1 MKEKSL
7 TSRPQQGVENSQEQ
21 SANLPGSPA
30 VHPTAEPSPEE
41 IQQLVI
47 LMRQGRYQDAETR
60 ARQMTNGFPDSGFA
74 WKILGTSFLLQGRK
88 KEALDPLLKAVSLL
102 PEDPALHSNLGL
114 IYYELASYDTAEN
127 HCRLALQFRAN
138 DVIAQNN
145 LGNILQAQGRP
156 DEAEACFRR
165 AIDLNPNVAE
175 AHFNLGYAL
184 QTIGR
189 LDEAENCYR
198 RALEIRPHYAD
209 AYENLGNILKE
220 RGNLNEALA
229 SWKLSL
235 TYKEDWREA
244 LKRLTHPL
252 LMDADLVRGPQYPA
266 ANFTEAQTQS
276 FKDKIKLPLESS
288 HAKLL
293 EKKYSIPSDPLAPS
307 SENDSSGK
315 AAQSA
320 AKKLRVVLLYP
331 PPWQIPSANLDIQ
344 RGMPFGPPA
353 STLGHLVVTKDLQT
367 VTQGL
372 LSIAA
377 QAKHAGH
384 EVHVY
389 NLFDAPWIDIVSLI
403 AETKADVYGISA
415 YNSNRRGM
423 AAVCAAIRQWHP
435 EAHITVGGP
444 FPTTLPLETLKYYR
458 EIDTV
463 VIGEGEETFMEMLEH
478 LGSNRPAMGIPGIAW
493 RNGENVAIGPGRHF
507 VKHLDTLVSSF
518 EYYSSNIVMTSRG
531 CPGKCSFCASP
542 VLWRKR
548 LRFYSAEYCLSTF
561 NKALARLPV
570 PFITISDDTF
580 TAHRN
585 RAVKICDAIIENR
598 INFLWECNTRADA
611 IMDDELLRK
620 MRLAGCQTICIGVE
634 SGSQEILNMMH
645 KKTTPAMVL
654 KVTRA
659 IRKYGMHIHYYMI
672 LGNRGETPDTI
683 NQSIDLIKSGR
694 PNSYVFTPLQFLQGT
709 EDWEHVCKNQG
720 LTPDI
725 LFRNDFSDL
734 PVERG
739 RRKDFETVL
748 HYVYCSIGTING
760 FEYTVPEREAVLAR
774 LPELPIVHVELAN
787 AYFRHGQL
795 DKAAAALHRAEE
807 LGFPISNMLLN
818 QHACICLARNQID
831 QALHYLEK
839 ACQSFPDTIVK
850 SNLDRLTN
858 WVQNRA
864 KGQAGK
870 CMLIDSVQVQGYA
883 ST

>member
-1 MKEKSL
+1 LKEKSL
-7 TSRPQQGVENSQEQ
+7 TSRPQQGVENSQKQ
-21 SANLPGSPA
+21 SANLPRSTA
-30 VHPTAEPSPEE
+30 AHPTTEPSREE

-47 LMRQGRYQDAETR
+47 LMRQGRYHDAETR
-60 ARQMTNGFPDSGFA
+60 ARQMTKGFPDSGFA

-127 HCRLALQFRAN
+127 HCRLALQFRAD

-145 LGNILQAQGRP
+145 LGNILQAQGRL

-184 QTIGR
+184 QTLGR

-198 RALEIRPHYAD
+198 RTLEIRPHYAD

-220 RGNLNEALA
+220 RGHLNAAMA

-235 TYKEDWREA
+235 TYKEDWRKA
-244 LKRLTHPL
+244 LERLTHPL
-252 LMDADLVRGPQYPA
+252 LIDSDLVRGPKYHA
-266 ANFTEAQTQS
+266 ANFTEDQVQS
-276 FKDKIKLPLESS
+276 LKDRIKLPLEPSY
-288 HAKLL
+288 AEML
-293 EKKYSIPSDPLAPS
+293 EKKYSIPSDPLASS
-307 SENDSSGK
+307 SENDSSGNT
-315 AAQSA
+315 AQSA
-320 AKKLRVVLLYP
+320 GKKLRIVLIYP
-331 PPWQIPSANLDIQ
+331 PPWQISSADLDI
-344 RGMPFGPPA
+344 RKGIPFGPPA
-353 STLGHLVVTKDLQT
+353 STFGHLVVTKELKT

-384 EVHVY
+384 EVSVY

-403 AETKADVYGISA
+403 AATKADVYGISA
-415 YNSNRRGM
+415 YNSNRRGLG
-423 AAVCAAIRQWHP
+423 AVCAAIRQHHP

-444 FPTTLPLETLKYYR
+444 FPSTLPLETLRYYR

-463 VIGEGEETFMEMLEH
+463 VIGEGEETFMELLEH
-478 LGSNRPAMGIPGIAW
+478 VGSDRPAIGIPGTAW
-493 RNGENVAIGPGRHF
+493 RDSEDVVIGPERPF
-507 VKHLDTLVSSF
+507 VKNLDTLVSSF
-518 EYYSSNIVMTSRG
+518 DYYRSNFVMTSRG
-531 CPGKCSFCASP
+531 CPSKCTFCANP

-548 LRFYSAEYCLSTF
+548 LRFYSAEYSLSSF
-561 NKALARLPV
+561 KKALARLPV
-570 PFITISDDTF
+570 PFIIIADDTF

-585 RAVKICDAIIENR
+585 RTVKICDAIIDDKM
-598 INFLWECNTRADA
+598 NFIWDCSTRADA
-611 IMDDELLRK
+611 MDDELLRK

-634 SGSQEILNMMH
+634 SGSQKILNMMH
-645 KKTTPAMVL
+645 KKTTPEL
-654 KVTRA
+654 ILQVTRA
-659 IRKYGMHIHYYMI
+659 ARKYGMHVHYYMI
-672 LGNRGETPDTI
+672 LGNRGETPGSI
-683 NQSIDLIKSGR
+683 NQSIDLIKVGR
-694 PNSYVFTPLQFLQGT
+694 PNSYDLTPLQFLPGT
-709 EDWEHVCKNQG
+709 EDWEHVCRKQG
-720 LTPDI
+720 FTADI

-734 PVERG
+734 SVV
-739 RRKDFETVL
+739 RRRKKDFETVL
-748 HYVYCSIGTING
+748 QYVYCGIGTING
-760 FEYTVPEREAVLAR
+760 FEYTVQEREAVLGL

-787 AYFRHGQL
+787 AYFRHGLL
-795 DKAAAALHRAEE
+795 DKAAAALLRAED

-858 WVQNRA
+858 WIENHA
-864 KGQAGK
+864 KGKAGK
-870 CMLIDSVQVQGYA
+870 CMLIDSVQAQGFA